1 MIKSWTEDRKLWWI
15 LSSDICRYIYE
26 HFIRALHMKPDKER
40 IRLENFTVPSTNFN
54 LFKELLTHL
63 THIYSTLF
71 PKKVKILCWPTCEST
86 CQKRTAT
93 SKQKSI

>member
-15 LSSDICRYIYE
+15 LSSDIYRYVYK
-26 HFIRALHMKPDKER
+26 HCIRAFHEKPGEDG
-40 IRLENFTVPSTNFN
+40 IRLENITFPSTNFN

-86 CQKRTAT
+86 CQKGTST
-93 SKQKSI
+93 SKQKPI